1 MGSEELKRLVL
12 IKKWFFHPQNVIPNM
27 KKILLQLS
35 CFLILG
41 CTAAYRPYKH
51 QQGYVVLPLAEKQFR
66 IEYYSDNPNASKANW
81 HTAAKQLCVGESIIE
96 SEQSE
101 TLWGTIRTPVAGQM
115 VDLGV
120 QRFIYYGV
128 VTCRDSVSTA
138 VEISPAQ
145 WQTFN
150 LTNKT
155 NDFVSDEYI
164 ARTLKI
170 LPARLLGL
178 TQLPKNNASAFW
190 SQHWS
195 HKPRSQTTIGNRQ
208 LTLWALDGDNGLPNN
223 LIMIETQGCLE
234 SVYILP
240 PGYMAPML
248 VESEWPKFE
257 ALIKLGMLKAYSLK
271 LERCR

>member
-1 MGSEELKRLVL
+1 
-12 IKKWFFHPQNVIPNM
+12 M
-27 KKILLQLS
+27 KKIILLLS
-35 CFLILG
+35 CLSILG

-51 QQGYVVLPLAEKQFR
+51 QEGYVVLPLGEKQFR
-66 IEYYSDNPNASKANW
+66 IEYYSDNLNASKANW
-81 HTAAKQLCVGESIIE
+81 QTAAKQLCVGEPVIE

-155 NDFVSDEYI
+155 NNFVSDEYI

-178 TQLPKNNASAFW
+178 TQLPKINASAFW
-190 SQHWS
+190 SKHWS
-195 HKPRSQTTIGNRQ
+195 HKPRLQTTTGNRQ

-223 LIMIETQGCLE
+223 LIIIETNGCLE
-234 SVYILP
+234 FVFILP
-240 PGYMAPML
+240 PSFML
-248 VESEWPKFE
+248 PVLAKAELPKFE
-257 ALIKLGMLKAYSLK
+257 ALIKSGALTVYALQREK
-271 LERCR
+271 CQ

>member
-1 MGSEELKRLVL
+1 
-12 IKKWFFHPQNVIPNM
+12 M
-27 KKILLQLS
+27 KKILLLLS
-35 CFLILG
+35 CFLILS

-51 QQGYVVLPLAEKQFR
+51 QQGYVALPLSEKQFR

-81 HTAAKQLCVGESIIE
+81 HTAAKQLCVGESVIE
-96 SEQSE
+96 SEASE
-101 TLWGTIRTPVAGQM
+101 TLWKTIRTPVAGQM
-115 VDLGV
+115 VDLGS
-120 QRFIYYGV
+120 QSFIYYGV
-128 VTCRDSVSTA
+128 VTCRDSVSTN
-138 VEISPAQ
+138 VEMSPTQ

-150 LTNKT
+150 PINKT
-155 NDFVSDEYI
+155 NNFVSDEYI

-178 TQLPKNNASAFW
+178 TQLPKIDASAFW

-195 HKPRSQTTIGNRQ
+195 HKPRSQTPSGNRQ

-223 LIMIETQGCLE
+223 LIIIETNGCLE
-234 SVYILP
+234 SVFILP
-240 PGYMAPML
+240 PSYMPPIL

-271 LERCR
+271 FERCQ

>member
-1 MGSEELKRLVL
+1 ME
-12 IKKWFFHPQNVIPNM
+12 
-27 KKILLQLS
+27 KILLLLCCSLMLS
-35 CFLILG
+35 

-51 QQGYVVLPLAEKQFR
+51 QQGYVALPLSEKQFR

-81 HTAAKQLCVGESIIE
+81 HTAAKQLCVGESVVE
-96 SEQSE
+96 SEASE
-101 TLWGTIRTPVAGQM
+101 TLWKTIRTPVAGQM
-115 VDLGV
+115 VDLGS
-120 QRFIYYGV
+120 QSFIYYGV
-128 VTCRDSVSTA
+128 VTCRDSVSSN

-150 LTNKT
+150 LKDKT

-178 TQLPKNNASAFW
+178 TQLPKVNASTFW

-195 HKPRSQTTIGNRQ
+195 HKPRSQATTGNRQ

-223 LIMIETQGCLE
+223 LIMIETNGCLE
-234 SVYILP
+234 SVFILP
-240 PGYMAPML
+240 PSFMLPML
-248 VESEWPKFE
+248 TKAELPKFE
-257 ALIKLGMLKAYSLK
+257 ALIKSGALTVYSLPFNK
-271 LERCR
+271 CHDSP